1 MASVDVEA
9 DVPLS
14 PQEVW
19 DHVSDL
25 SKLGD
30 WLVLHEAWRGEVPE
44 ELTVGTN
51 IEGVVRAKGMRNRV
65 RWTVTQADP
74 PRRLEL
80 TGTGKGGTKFQFRFT
95 IKPQDQGSA
104 LQLHAELGGRALF
117 GPIGSAAARAAKG
130 DIQGSL
136 ERFVE
141 LHS

>member
-1 MASVDVEA
+1 MASVDVKA

-19 DHVSDL
+19 DHISDL

-65 RWTVTQADP
+65 KWTVTQANP
-74 PRRLEL
+74 PKRLEL
-80 TGTGKGGTKFQFRFT
+80 SGAGKGGTKFQFRFT
-95 IKPQDQGSA
+95 VESKAAGST
-104 LQLHAELGGRALF
+104 LELHAELGGRALF
-117 GPIGSAAARAAKG
+117 GPIGSAAARAGKG
-130 DIQGSL
+130 DIQRSL

-141 LHS
+141 LYA